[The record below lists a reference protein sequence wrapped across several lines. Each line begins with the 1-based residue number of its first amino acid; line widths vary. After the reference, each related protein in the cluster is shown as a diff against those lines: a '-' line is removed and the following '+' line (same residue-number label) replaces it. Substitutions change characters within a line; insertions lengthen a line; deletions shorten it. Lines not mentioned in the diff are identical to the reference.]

1 VKKSVHNED
10 EVKKS
15 VHNEDEVKKSVHN
28 EDEVKKSVH
37 NEDEVKKSVSE
48 EVRSTEE
55 GKQVKE
61 NPFLTTSVPKK
72 DEFKACSTEEELDE
86 SSIIEKQEKF
96 LDENQEDEVLF
107 KAKCKLYYFA
117 KETNSLEER
126 AQGTM
131 IIGKHPKTNLVRIV
145 VFREQI
151 GRLGCNHYINP
162 ALKAQAHKKMA
173 NGWMWMTT
181 EDTVESDALRD
192 KKQLLVVKFNSE
204 EDSVRFGE
212 EYESGRRHNDM
223 VLEERKNKD

>member
-1 VKKSVHNED
+1 MGLREEEAGKKQEVENVNENG
-10 EVKKS
+10 EALKM
-15 VHNEDEVKKSVHN
+15 
-28 EDEVKKSVH
+28 
-37 NEDEVKKSVSE
+37 SVSGD
-48 EVRSTEE
+48 VRNVVEAKP
-55 GKQVKE
+55 GKE

-72 DEFKACSTEEELDE
+72 EEPKACSTEEELDE
-86 SSIIEKQEKF
+86 NSIIEKQEKY

-117 KETNSLEER
+117 KETNTLEER

-131 IIGKHPKTNLVRIV
+131 IIGKRPKSNLVRIV

-162 ALKAQAHKKMA
+162 GLKAQAHKKMM

-192 KKQLLVVKFNSE
+192 KKQLFVVKFNSE
-204 EDSVRFGE
+204 EDSVKFGE

-223 VLEERKNKD
+223 VLEERKNKN